1 MRRREGNARLTPQAG
16 NWSTYSSCSTALHT
30 TRKKTPPSGMKKKK
44 KKKKSHTV
52 KPEFI
57 LGLGEDREKGI
68 SGDAFFFFNPTRQ

>member
-1 MRRREGNARLTPQAG
+1 
-16 NWSTYSSCSTALHT
+16 
-30 TRKKTPPSGMKKKK
+30 MKKKK